1 MRLACSYQLVAWGN
15 MAGFRASL
23 WVFLSL
29 FSWVCLSDCQL
40 RSWLIYNLSACS
52 FVYRNASQ
60 NEDPY
65 YNRYLFAAQNQ
76 TRPQGIKTTGN
87 PLYGIGMA
95 QNQPPLHYPAML
107 NSYMIYQNPI
117 PGTSNH
123 LQFERDSES
132 ASPSPSPSE
141 SSNRGEDRTKRSSWS
156 FTEEKCLIAAYKEYY
171 DRLKSTKSSQG
182 RKSIWEDT
190 LKLFQ
195 SMCFDNG
202 VDSEKSLVQLK
213 EKWIN
218 TKVYVTTTI
227 TQEGNGIH
235 T

>member
-1 MRLACSYQLVAWGN
+1 
-15 MAGFRASL
+15 
-23 WVFLSL
+23 
-29 FSWVCLSDCQL
+29 
-40 RSWLIYNLSACS
+40 
-52 FVYRNASQ
+52 
-60 NEDPY
+60 
-65 YNRYLFAAQNQ
+65 
-76 TRPQGIKTTGN
+76 
-87 PLYGIGMA
+87 MA
-95 QNQPPLHYPAML
+95 QNQPPLHYPVML
-107 NSYMIYQNPI
+107 DSYMIYQNPI

-123 LQFERDSES
+123 LQFERDSDS
-132 ASPSPSPSE
+132 ASPSPSE
-141 SSNRGEDRTKRSSWS
+141 SSNQGEDCTKRSSWS

-227 TQEGNGIH
+227 AREGNGIH